1 MKPLRCFAIFSLCA
15 VACLGAQAQVYK
27 IHNAD
32 VAVGGTGQ
40 FTPSIT
46 DQTNTPHQAT
56 TDSAGFLL
64 SFRDRPVSWAGIE
77 LNYGYS
83 SFTEKFTSLASVPLE
98 NVPLSFHEF
107 SAAYLLHSHRR
118 GIQPFVAVG
127 GGALYFNPSP
137 VHVFTQLRGT
147 GLMDVGADMLTSNP
161 RFGFRVQ
168 ARSLYYRAPNFNNP
182 SIATSRWVA
191 TVEPSASVFMRF

>member
-1 MKPLRCFAIFSLCA
+1 MKFLRCFATFSLCA
-15 VACLGAQAQVYK
+15 VVCLSARAQAYK

-64 SFRDRPVSWAGIE
+64 SFRDHPVSWAGIE

-83 SFTEKFTSLASVPLE
+83 SFSERFTSLASVSLE
-98 NVPLSFHEF
+98 SVPLSFHEAI
-107 SAAYLLHSHRR
+107 AAYVLHSHRH
-118 GIQPFVAVG
+118 GIQPFATVG

-137 VHVFTQLRGT
+137 VHVYTQLRGT
-147 GLMDVGADMLTSNP
+147 GLVDVGADMLTSNP
-161 RFGFRVQ
+161 HFGFRIQ
-168 ARSLYYRAPNFNNP
+168 GRSLYYRAPNFNNA